1 MDMAKALASSR
12 RALWGTNDFPG
23 RVARASTGNAAVQT
37 PWMGVDPSQVYAGAQ
52 GGYAAGLFIKNL
64 VGEWPSPV
72 NPQRRD
78 YSA

>member
-23 RVARASTGNAAVQT
+23 RVARASTRNAAVQ
-37 PWMGVDPSQVYAGAQ
+37 PQRMGVDPSQAYAGAQ
-52 GGYAAGLFIKNL
+52 GGYAAGLFVNHW
-64 VGEWPSPV
+64 VGERPSPG
-72 NPQRRD
+72 NPRRRD